1 MNDYKIDIING
12 QKAGLIGLAGQTGQA
27 ERGNY
32 LSNTPYYIQVLERKI
47 DRLEYKI
54 DLLVGE
60 MNKNKNG
67 AA

>member
-12 QKAGLIGLAGQTGQA
+12 QKAGLIGLAGQA

-32 LSNTPYYIQVLERKI
+32 LSNTPYYIQGLERKI